1 MPWNDNRTPGPWSSS
16 SGDGQ
21 TPPDPADK
29 APGGKGSGA
38 RPDAPKADDGDPW
51 REEPPRLNR
60 ERPDHSPDH
69 SNEARR
75 TQGPPPRGPH
85 LDELSRLLKDRLTQ
99 ALRQGRNHHVG
110 PRLLGAVAAAAL
122 GVWTLSGFYRVEAGQ
137 QAAVMRLGAFA
148 GLTGP
153 GVGYHLPF
161 PFGWAR
167 KVSLTAVERLDI
179 GGAGADESP
188 SGGQMLTRDGDL
200 AEMAYSVQ
208 WRVSDAAKYLFG
220 LNDPDA
226 AVKRAAE
233 SAMSAAV
240 GQASLAE
247 AMDSGRA
254 RLEQTAQGLMQAELD
269 RLGAGISVV
278 EVQVR
283 DVQPPQAVAPA
294 YRDAGAA
301 RQDADAGVSDAEAYR
316 TRMVGEA
323 KAEAARVTQ
332 AAEGYRDQEVAEAT
346 GEASRFDQV
355 DEQYRRAP
363 GVTRQRMYIETM
375 EHVLRASNKVVVDA
389 KGQSTVVLPPELFHA
404 HATPDSMA
412 RTASPAP
419 VQAAQPAAPSQA
431 PPVQAQ
437 PQVQPQ
443 VQPRPTGGAQ

>member
-1 MPWNDNRTPGPWSSS
+1 MPWNDNSKPGPWSTS

-29 APGGKGSGA
+29 GPGNGGGGGGGA
-38 RPDAPKADDGDPW
+38 RPDAPQADDGDPW

-60 ERPDHSPDH
+60 ERPDKPRPDKTR
-69 SNEARR
+69 SDETRR
-75 TQGPPPRGPH
+75 VQPPPRGPH
-85 LDELSRLLKDRLTQ
+85 LDELSRLLKARLAQ
-99 ALRQGRNHHVG
+99 ALNEGKHRNAG
-110 PRLLGAVAAAAL
+110 PRLLGAVVAAAV
-122 GVWTLSGFYRVEAGQ
+122 GVWTLSGFYRVEPGQ
-137 QAAVMRLGAFA
+137 QAAVMRLGAFT

-153 GVGYHLPF
+153 GVGYHLPY

-167 KVSLTAVERLDI
+167 KVSLATVERLDI

-200 AEMAYSVQ
+200 AEVAYSVQ

-220 LNDPDA
+220 LDDPAA

-233 SAMSAAV
+233 SAMRAAV
-240 GQASLAE
+240 GQASLTE
-247 AMDSGRA
+247 ALDSGRT

-269 RLGAGISVV
+269 RIGAGVGVV

-283 DVQPPQAVAPA
+283 DVQPPQAVGPA

-301 RQDADAGVSDAEAYR
+301 RQDADTGASDAETYR
-316 TRMVGEA
+316 TRVVGEA
-323 KAEAARVTQ
+323 KAEAARLVQ
-332 AAEGYRDQEVAEAT
+332 AAQGYRDQEVAEAT
-346 GEASRFDQV
+346 GEAARFAQV

-389 KGQSTVVLPPELFHA
+389 KGQSTVALPPELFRA
-404 HATPDSMA
+404 HVTPDS
-412 RTASPAP
+412 ASR
-419 VQAAQPAAPSQA
+419 AATSPTQTPTSAAP
-431 PPVQAQ
+431 PPAQ
-437 PQVQPQ
+437 PQPQPK
-443 VQPRPTGGAQ
+443 PTGGAQ